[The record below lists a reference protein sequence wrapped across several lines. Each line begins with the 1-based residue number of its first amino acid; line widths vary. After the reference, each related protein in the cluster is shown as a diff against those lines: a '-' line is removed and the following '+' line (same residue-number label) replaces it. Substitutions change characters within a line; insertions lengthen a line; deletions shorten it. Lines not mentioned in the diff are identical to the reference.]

1 MSASIK
7 VFDNL
12 QCRGLP
18 KHIQK
23 LVADLMQCKDKEI
36 TLEFVDVQEQRGLSD
51 CGLFALALHRCAVE

>member
-1 MSASIK
+1 M
-7 VFDNL
+7 
-12 QCRGLP
+12 QGPGLP

-36 TLEFVDVQEQRGLSD
+36 TLEFVDVQEQRGSSD